1 MNTKLDEISAAGNTN
16 KLVRKVWWSYLLW
29 VLAAAI
35 LGFIVPAVFAGFL
48 RLPRNVYLI
57 PYIVLIGA
65 LLYSYLRWSN
75 INIVESIRYHWLW
88 GIAGAILAGFFAS
101 RTVLI
106 QPSSPTPQGLELV
119 FYLLWLG
126 LAYGTIDALFL
137 SVLPLS
143 ATWQAFSALGW
154 TKRWGG
160 SIASGV
166 LALLASLLI
175 IAVYHL
181 GYPEFRGPQVG
192 LIVVGV
198 GIQSLIMLLAGNP
211 MVVLIGHIAMHITAV
226 LHGINSVSQL
236 PPHY

>member
-1 MNTKLDEISAAGNTN
+1 MNNKQVEISAAGNTI

-48 RLPRNVYLI
+48 RLPRNIYLI

-65 LLYSYLRWSN
+65 LITSYLRWSH
-75 INIVESIRYHWLW
+75 INIGESIRYHWPW
-88 GIAGAILAGFFAS
+88 GVAGGILAGFFAS

-106 QPSSPTPQGLELV
+106 QPSSPTPQGLELL

-126 LAYGTIDALFL
+126 IVYGAMDAMFL
-137 SVLPLS
+137 SILPLS

-160 SIASGV
+160 RIASGV
-166 LALLASLLI
+166 LALVASLLI

-211 MVVLIGHIAMHITAV
+211 MVVIIGHIAMHITAV

>member
-1 MNTKLDEISAAGNTN
+1 
-16 KLVRKVWWSYLLW
+16 
-29 VLAAAI
+29 
-35 LGFIVPAVFAGFL
+35 
-48 RLPRNVYLI
+48 
-57 PYIVLIGA
+57 
-65 LLYSYLRWSN
+65 
-75 INIVESIRYHWLW
+75 
-88 GIAGAILAGFFAS
+88 
-101 RTVLI
+101 
-106 QPSSPTPQGLELV
+106 LELL

-126 LAYGTIDALFL
+126 IVYGAMDAMFL
-137 SVLPLS
+137 SILPLS

-160 SIASGV
+160 RIASGV
-166 LALLASLLI
+166 LALVASLLI

-211 MVVLIGHIAMHITAV
+211 MVVIIGHIAMHITAV